1 MEELKLWCENLILSV
16 IAILLIELLIPESME
31 NKKYIKV
38 ISGIFLMFM
47 VLNPFIEILNG
58 KSDFNIKD
66 YFGYKEVSSDSYEKI
81 DSKIKDVYIIA
92 LEEKIKEASIDFA
105 NVKNVFITFDLKCE
119 NVEKLEL
126 KVESKKE
133 NYDENVYK
141 EFLANSFQIDK
152 ELIFISYS

>member
-47 VLNPFIEILNG
+47 VLNPFIEILDG

-119 NVEKLEL
+119 NVEMLEL
-126 KVESKKE
+126 EVESKKE

-141 EFLANSFQIDK
+141 EFLAKTFQIDK

>member
-47 VLNPFIEILNG
+47 VLNPFIEILDG
-58 KSDFNIKD
+58 KTDFNIKD

-126 KVESKKE
+126 EVESKKE

-141 EFLANSFQIDK
+141 EFLAKTFKINK

>member
-58 KSDFNIKD
+58 KSDFKLLLPGGNRDK
-66 YFGYKEVSSDSYEKI
+66 FG
-81 DSKIKDVYIIA
+81 
-92 LEEKIKEASIDFA
+92 F
-105 NVKNVFITFDLKCE
+105 N
-119 NVEKLEL
+119 
-126 KVESKKE
+126 
-133 NYDENVYK
+133 
-141 EFLANSFQIDK
+141 
-152 ELIFISYS
+152 

>member
-66 YFGYKEVSSDSYEKI
+66 YFTVVQGSDMAGKHVEKEDVLRFAI
-81 DSKIKDVYIIA
+81 DK
-92 LEEKIKEASIDFA
+92 LGIKEQ
-105 NVKNVFITFDLKCE
+105 
-119 NVEKLEL
+119 EL
-126 KVESKKE
+126 KNTIMVGDRKFDAIAAKKFGLKAIAVTYGYAIQGE
-133 NYDENVYK
+133 WDNIQVDYFAQTPQDIINYEG
-141 EFLANSFQIDK
+141 
-152 ELIFISYS
+152 